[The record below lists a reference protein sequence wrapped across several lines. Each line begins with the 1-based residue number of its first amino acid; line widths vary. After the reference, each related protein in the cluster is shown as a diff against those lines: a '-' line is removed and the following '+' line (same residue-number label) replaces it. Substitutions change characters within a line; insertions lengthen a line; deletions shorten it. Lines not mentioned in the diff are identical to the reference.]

1 MKITELKP
9 TKRDG
14 RVNVYIDGEYSFT
27 VYEEFIYE
35 YSLFPENE
43 FNASVLDEI
52 LLKDNKKFAKIKAF
66 DTLSRGAVTV
76 SAMRKKLTEKG
87 VLREVTEETVDY
99 LVKNDYLNDYRF
111 AENAVSVLHETK
123 GFGKNRVMQFFYEK
137 GVPKDIANEVCDRY
151 FADFEGPDVL
161 SELISQ
167 VASHYDLNDL
177 KSRNKLI
184 AKLARLGYDY
194 SEIKEKLKKYTDNF
208 DFED

>member
-137 GVPKDIANEVCDRY
+137 GVFSSLEKGIVFSKGMLYNITIKGIYKR
-151 FADFEGPDVL
+151 GK
-161 SELISQ
+161 
-167 VASHYDLNDL
+167 
-177 KSRNKLI
+177 KS
-184 AKLARLGYDY
+184 
-194 SEIKEKLKKYTDNF
+194 KESYLF
-208 DFED
+208 